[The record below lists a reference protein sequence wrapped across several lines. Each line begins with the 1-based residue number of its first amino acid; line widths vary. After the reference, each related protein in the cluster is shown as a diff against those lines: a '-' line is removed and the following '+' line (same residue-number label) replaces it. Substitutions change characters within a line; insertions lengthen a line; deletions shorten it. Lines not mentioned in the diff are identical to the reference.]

1 VSRMPPRQRNV
12 CHPRLG
18 TVKPAAL
25 VLVVVAACTE
35 PRHAPIAP
43 CPPTIATS
51 TTPGTRPYVIGETF
65 DLDSKV
71 LGERRVINVYLPPDY
86 ASGATYPVLYMPDGG
101 FKEDFHQITGI
112 VDVSTKNEVI
122 RPMIVVGIE
131 NTERRR
137 DLTGPTDVPEELKA
151 APHSGGSDKFRQFL
165 RDELKP
171 QIRARYHATE
181 ESALIGESLAGLFV
195 IETLLFEPTLFDTF
209 IAVDPSVWWHRQAAV
224 KTATTKFASW
234 SLPPKRVF
242 ITTGDLPEMQEGVA
256 VLMAAYREYTPGG
269 LSIHYEPMPDEH
281 HNTIYPVSAVRA
293 LRTLFAHP

>member
-1 VSRMPPRQRNV
+1 MK
-12 CHPRLG
+12 L
-18 TVKPAAL
+18 AIL
-25 VLVVVAACTE
+25 VLVAACTE
-35 PRHAPIAP
+35 PRAGSAPAAP
-43 CPPTIATS
+43 CPPAAV

-86 ASGATYPVLYMPDGG
+86 TSGATYPVLYMPDGG
-101 FKEDFHQITGI
+101 FKEDFHQITGL

-137 DLTGPTDVPEELKA
+137 DLTGPTDVPDELKA
-151 APHSGGSDKFRQFL
+151 APHAGGSDKFRQFL

-171 QIRARYHATE
+171 QIRARYHATD

-195 IETLLFEPTLFDTF
+195 IETLLVEPALFDTF

-224 KTATTKFASW
+224 KTAATRFASW

-242 ITTGDLPEMQEGVA
+242 ITTGDLPEMQQGVA
-256 VLMAAYREYTPGG
+256 VLMAAYREHAPAG
-269 LSIHYEPMPDEH
+269 LAIRYEPMPAEH
-281 HNTIYPVSAVRA
+281 HNTIYPVSALRA
-293 LRTLFAHP
+293 LRTLFARP